1 MLIATDLDNTLYN
14 DPVIEKASKEM
25 GLHYDSS
32 FHTTW
37 DLDILPP
44 PLRARI
50 RELWGDPE
58 HMGNLTPIEGT
69 REALTR
75 MKQAGNSI
83 VVVTARYS
91 HLEESTKA
99 MIHRDFPGL
108 VDAVYV
114 VGLNTDKTALLQTLD
129 ADLWVDD
136 APHQTIKTRNA
147 GIPTILISNE
157 NTKYNWLVRV
167 EKGLTV
173 RKNLADIEES
183 LWTTPC

>member
-1 MLIATDLDNTLYN
+1 
-14 DPVIEKASKEM
+14 
-25 GLHYDSS
+25 
-32 FHTTW
+32 
-37 DLDILPP
+37 
-44 PLRARI
+44 
-50 RELWGDPE
+50 
-58 HMGNLTPIEGT
+58 
-69 REALTR
+69 
-75 MKQAGNSI
+75 
-83 VVVTARYS
+83 
-91 HLEESTKA
+91 
-99 MIHRDFPGL
+99 